1 MKKIEDAKLI
11 EMLIIHGGVA
21 GAASALGMSRA
32 GIYKRLKDD
41 AFRAEYDRL
50 QGMTLSA
57 STGSLVNVL
66 GEAIDCLR
74 RTMADETAPHSVRVS
89 AADALLRHTV
99 RYVESANILA
109 RIDKIEQAQENNETN
124 NY

>member
-1 MKKIEDAKLI
+1 MFWAKL
-11 EMLIIHGGVA
+11 
-21 GAASALGMSRA
+21 
-32 GIYKRLKDD
+32 
-41 AFRAEYDRL
+41 
-50 QGMTLSA
+50 
-57 STGSLVNVL
+57 ST
-66 GEAIDCLR
+66 
-74 RTMADETAPHSVRVS
+74 TMADENAPHSVRVS